1 MVLGVAALL
10 LLATAVDGRG
20 RASKP
25 GGKKDPDANNHL
37 QQVRPSLVPSSR
49 TRLPAAAPPRGRQR
63 AGRGP
68 RCCSAWRA
76 SGSAPDSRPAQ
87 ALLAKNAEDIDAAIA
102 MGADINLQGAGGQ
115 TPLMASVLQGNT
127 ENVVALLKHDP
138 DVTIGEKDG
147 YTAFHGVGFQG
158 RADMV
163 PIFMEHGL
171 DPLDM
176 HRDGHIGMH
185 RACWGG
191 EKRHTDTVEAFL
203 KAGVPFD
210 HPNANGE
217 KPIDMVRN
225 NVKTKKLLKKWAKK
239 AAQKDEV

>member
-1 MVLGVAALL
+1 MPTTICSRCAFLSSLSSPDPAACCSASRATACLSPPALL
-10 LLATAVDGRG
+10 LGLGLWLRPRLAA
-20 RASKP
+20 
-25 GGKKDPDANNHL
+25 
-37 QQVRPSLVPSSR
+37 
-49 TRLPAAAPPRGRQR
+49 
-63 AGRGP
+63 
-68 RCCSAWRA
+68 
-76 SGSAPDSRPAQ
+76 RPAQ

-127 ENVVALLKHDP
+127 ENVVALLKHNP

-210 HPNANGE
+210 HPNSNGE
-217 KPIDMVRN
+217 TPMDMVRN
-225 NVKTKKLLKKWAKK
+225 NIKTKKLLKKWAKE
-239 AAQKDEV
+239 AAKKDEV

>member
-1 MVLGVAALL
+1 M
-10 LLATAVDGRG
+10 
-20 RASKP
+20 
-25 GGKKDPDANNHL
+25 
-37 QQVRPSLVPSSR
+37 
-49 TRLPAAAPPRGRQR
+49 
-63 AGRGP
+63 
-68 RCCSAWRA
+68 
-76 SGSAPDSRPAQ
+76 Q

-127 ENVVALLKHDP
+127 ENVVALLKHNP

-217 KPIDMVRN
+217 TPMDMVRN
-225 NVKTKKLLKKWAKK
+225 NIKTKKLLKKWAKE
-239 AAQKDEV
+239 AAKKDEV

>member
-1 MVLGVAALL
+1 
-10 LLATAVDGRG
+10 
-20 RASKP
+20 
-25 GGKKDPDANNHL
+25 
-37 QQVRPSLVPSSR
+37 
-49 TRLPAAAPPRGRQR
+49 
-63 AGRGP
+63 
-68 RCCSAWRA
+68 
-76 SGSAPDSRPAQ
+76 
-87 ALLAKNAEDIDAAIA
+87 

-127 ENVVALLKHDP
+127 ENVVALLKHNP

-217 KPIDMVRN
+217 TPMDMVRN
-225 NVKTKKLLKKWAKK
+225 NIKTKKLLKKWAKE
-239 AAQKDEV
+239 AAKKDEV

>member
-1 MVLGVAALL
+1 MVLRVAALL

-37 QQVRPSLVPSSR
+37 QQVRPSLVPSSD
-49 TRLPAAAPPRGRQR
+49 PAA
-63 AGRGP
+63 
-68 RCCSAWRA
+68 CCSAWRA

-147 YTAFHGVGFQG
+147 YTAFHGAGFQG
-158 RADMV
+158 RADIV
-163 PIFMEHGL
+163 PLLVAHGL
-171 DPLDM
+171 DPLD
-176 HRDGHIGMH
+176 
-185 RACWGG
+185 
-191 EKRHTDTVEAFL
+191 RHD
-203 KAGVPFD
+203 D
-210 HPNANGE
+210 
-217 KPIDMVRN
+217 VR
-225 NVKTKKLLKKWAKK
+225 
-239 AAQKDEV
+239 